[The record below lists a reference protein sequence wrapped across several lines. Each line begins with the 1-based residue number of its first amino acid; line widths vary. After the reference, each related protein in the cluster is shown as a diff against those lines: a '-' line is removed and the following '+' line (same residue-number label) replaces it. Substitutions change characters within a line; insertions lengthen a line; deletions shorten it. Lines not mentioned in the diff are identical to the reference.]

1 MQQAERKTG
10 KLDELRNE
18 ESTKLKQTIIEIEHV
33 KERLSMD
40 LENVKL
46 AFSKKEASLQDTLRS
61 TEMRLTEERN
71 SNSTLKAVVSELQSQ
86 LTNLQLDNSSLLK
99 SKSEL

>member
-46 AFSKKEASLQDTLRS
+46 ASSKKEASLQDTLRS